1 MALTVRSHRV
11 GGRLGRLG
19 RLPAL
24 GLAAAVVG
32 GCNLIGHSSSPTTSS
47 LPSSTVPAATTT
59 LPATTTT
66 LPVSGPQSSGP
77 RTVLSPLGLNVRK
90 APSKSSPAVGTAAQ
104 GVVLTVLRYTSS
116 NGGWLRVKGTT
127 AIGWISAQP
136 ALSAPGEFRSYDS
149 GAFRALYPATWR
161 VLRLQG
167 TSASVAPPTSGAARV
182 PNVRVLFRPA
192 AGPGD
197 IVVSAAGAVPQLPDG
212 RVGYGLAR
220 SSQVLVCGI
229 TAQMLIF
236 RHAGGPPP
244 TTAVTSTPESL
255 TYLAQV
261 RFAVD
266 RHRALGLYADLP
278 DLGRTL
284 QIFDEFVAA
293 VTFNAPVCTG

>member
-11 GGRLGRLG
+11 VGRLGRLS
-19 RLPAL
+19 AL

-32 GCNLIGHSSSPTTSS
+32 GCNLIGHGSSPTTSS
-47 LPSSTVPAATTT
+47 PPSSTVPAATTT

-116 NGGWLRVKGTT
+116 NGGWLKVKGTT
-127 AIGWISAQP
+127 ATGWISAQP
-136 ALSAPGEFRSYDS
+136 ALSAPGEFRSYGS

-161 VLRLQG
+161 VLRLRG
-167 TSASVAPPTSGAARV
+167 TSASASVTPSTPGAARA
-182 PNVRVLFRPA
+182 PTGRVLFRPA
-192 AGPGD
+192 AGSGD

-220 SSQVLVCGI
+220 SSRVLVCGI

-244 TTAVTSTPESL
+244 TSAATSTPESL

-261 RFAVD
+261 RFAVN

>member
-19 RLPAL
+19 LLPAL

-47 LPSSTVPAATTT
+47 LPSSTVPATTTT
-59 LPATTTT
+59 LPTTTTT

-90 APSKSSPAVGTAAQ
+90 APSKSAPVEGTAAQ
-104 GVVLTVLRYTSS
+104 GVVLTVLHYTSS
-116 NGGWLRVKGTT
+116 NGGWLKVKGAT
-127 AIGWISAQP
+127 ATGWISAQP
-136 ALSAPGEFRSYDS
+136 ALSAPGEFRSYRS
-149 GAFRALYPATWR
+149 GAFRALYPTTWR
-161 VLRLQG
+161 VARLRG
-167 TSASVAPPTSGAARV
+167 TSAAATQSTPGAAGV
-182 PNVRVLFRPA
+182 ATARVLFRPTS
-192 AGPGD
+192 GPGD
-197 IVVSAAGAVPQLPDG
+197 IVVSAASGVRQLPDG
-212 RVGYGLAR
+212 RAGYGFAR

-229 TAQMLIF
+229 TAQMVVF

-244 TTAVTSTPESL
+244 TSAASSTPEPL

-261 RFAVD
+261 RFAVT
-266 RHRALGLYADLP
+266 RQRALGLYADLP

-293 VTFNAPVCTG
+293 VTFTAPRCTG